1 MCGLEEC
8 YIKPGSTNNRQ
19 SLSCLLR
26 KVDPVSAHIVLLRV
40 KGKAGPGKNSLEL
53 QREAEQCQG
62 APPFKLHPCAELS
75 FSAKEELSKYL
86 KYTIFKRSQIM
97 GLAPILM

>member
-1 MCGLEEC
+1 MCDLEEC

-40 KGKAGPGKNSLEL
+40 KRKAEPGKNSLEQ
-53 QREAEQCQG
+53 QRER
-62 APPFKLHPCAELS
+62 LS
-75 FSAKEELSKYL
+75 NAKELLLSNFTRVKNSASPLNKY
-86 KYTIFKRSQIM
+86 
-97 GLAPILM
+97 